1 MNRYFIGL
9 SLLLN
14 ALLLIFL
21 FGLLPFLLYISVL
34 ANFFFV
40 WYVLRLIN
48 NMNSIEEDFVNI
60 LNTLESFT
68 DHVEDIHALEM
79 FYGDETLKELIDH
92 SREVINDVIDIQE
105 KHFNVEVLEEQ
116 DDREDKTAPPEQK

>member
-116 DDREDKTAPPEQK
+116 DDREDETPPPE

>member
-1 MNRYFIGL
+1 MNKYFVGL
-9 SLLLN
+9 SLVLN

-21 FGLLPFLLYISVL
+21 FGLLPFILYISVL
-34 ANFFFV
+34 TNIFFV

-48 NMNSIEEDFVNI
+48 NTNSIEEDFVNI
-60 LNTLESFT
+60 LNTLESFA
-68 DHVEDIHALEM
+68 DHVEDIHGLEM
-79 FYGDETLKELIDH
+79 FYGDETLKALIDH

-116 DDREDKTAPPEQK
+116 DDRENKEAPAE

>member
-9 SLLLN
+9 SLFLN

-34 ANFFFV
+34 ANFFFI

-116 DDREDKTAPPEQK
+116 NDRENEEAPPE

>member
-1 MNRYFIGL
+1 
-9 SLLLN
+9 
-14 ALLLIFL
+14 
-21 FGLLPFLLYISVL
+21 
-34 ANFFFV
+34 
-40 WYVLRLIN
+40 
-48 NMNSIEEDFVNI
+48 MNSVEEDFVNI

-68 DHVEDIHALEM
+68 DHLEGIHALEM

-116 DDREDKTAPPEQK
+116 EW

>member
-34 ANFFFV
+34 TNFFFV

-48 NMNSIEEDFVNI
+48 NMNSVEEDFVNI

-68 DHVEDIHALEM
+68 DHLEGIHALEM

-116 DDREDKTAPPEQK
+116 DDREDETPPPE